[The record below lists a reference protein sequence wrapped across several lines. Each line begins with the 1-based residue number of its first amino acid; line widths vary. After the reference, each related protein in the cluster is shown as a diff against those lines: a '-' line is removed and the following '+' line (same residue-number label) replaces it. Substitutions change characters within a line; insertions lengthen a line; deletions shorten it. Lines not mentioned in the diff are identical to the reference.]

1 VPTRDKPPTSSFHK
15 WVHPGG
21 EPYARFVRTGDGY
34 HVRFPGQADFHLSG
48 EGEVLSRRP
57 YPGASPETIRNLE
70 RNHVRPLA
78 LSRQANLVFHASA
91 AEVRGEA
98 LAFAGRSGRGKSTL
112 AAELATSGGR
122 LLTDDGLVIER
133 GASGFEVLPSD
144 PSVRLWRD
152 SARALF
158 GSAAAGVGTAEAA
171 KVRLPTGG
179 RLAYCAERRPLSRFY
194 VLGDGSSK
202 DISIEELGGGDAVV
216 ELLKHSFLLDVDRR
230 EAVASH
236 FERLTLLVRTAVLF
250 RLDFPR
256 RFDLL
261 PTVRRAILDHRP
273 AGGTVSP
280 GGSRPGP

>member
-34 HVRFPGQADFHLSG
+34 HIRFPGQADFHLSG
-48 EGEVLSRRP
+48 EGEVLSCSP

-91 AEVRGEA
+91 AEVRGEG
-98 LAFAGRSGRGKSTL
+98 LAFAGKSGRGKSTL

-122 LLTDDGLVIER
+122 LLADDGLVIEK
-133 GASGFEVLPSD
+133 GTSGFEVLPSD

-171 KVRLPTGG
+171 KVRLPAGG
-179 RLAYCAERRPLSRFY
+179 RLSFCAERRPLGRLY

-202 DISIEELGGGDAVV
+202 EIAIEELKGGDAVV

-236 FERLTLLVRTAVLF
+236 FDRLTLLVRSSCLY

-256 RFDLL
+256 RFESLES
-261 PTVRRAILDHRP
+261 VRRAVLDHRP
-273 AGGTVSP
+273 AWDATGP
-280 GGSRPGP
+280 GGLTPGP